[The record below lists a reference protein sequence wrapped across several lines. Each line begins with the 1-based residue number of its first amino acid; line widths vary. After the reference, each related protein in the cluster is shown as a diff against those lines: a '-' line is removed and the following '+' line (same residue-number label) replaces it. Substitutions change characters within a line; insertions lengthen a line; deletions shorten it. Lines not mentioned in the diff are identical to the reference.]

1 MQLLIISRYL
11 FFYTEMQKIDPRKY
25 YGWMDMVNV

>member
-11 FFYTEMQKIDPRKY
+11 VFYNEMQKIYQRKY